1 MRKKCLNW
9 ISGITITKQL
19 SGTHRAVFAQVSVHA
34 KLIRIKFF
42 PPGEHGDSV
51 GDIPGAS
58 GTRSLQGPGL
68 LHLDSGE
75 TWQFKSVRN
84 SSNLF
89 NLLFFPQPLGLF
101 ILCVGV
107 LIYNDILIIPLARKV
122 LFSVKKTAKIEED
135 DERRPLLESN
145 ETQVPYVTK

>member
-1 MRKKCLNW
+1 MVIVWVTFLAPLGPDLCRVQDFFIWTAVRLDNLN
-9 ISGITITKQL
+9 L
-19 SGTHRAVFAQVSVHA
+19 SGTLVIS
-34 KLIRIKFF
+34 I
-42 PPGEHGDSV
+42 
-51 GDIPGAS
+51 
-58 GTRSLQGPGL
+58 
-68 LHLDSGE
+68 
-75 TWQFKSVRN
+75 
-84 SSNLF
+84 LF

-145 ETQVPYVTK
+145 ETQVPYVTMSKIQDNMMNKLDNF